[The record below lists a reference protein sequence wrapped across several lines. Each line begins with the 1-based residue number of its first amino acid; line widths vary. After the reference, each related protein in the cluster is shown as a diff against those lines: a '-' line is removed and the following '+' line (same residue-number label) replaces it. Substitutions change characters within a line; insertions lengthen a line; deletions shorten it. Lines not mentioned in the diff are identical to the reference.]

1 MCPQHSQL
9 SLVCFSCA
17 NLGLAEFIRM
27 QTTNL
32 ALTYTLRAS
41 TVDPVR
47 SLGDAAAEPRE
58 PADDLQPA
66 NAHGRI

>member
-1 MCPQHSQL
+1 
-9 SLVCFSCA
+9 
-17 NLGLAEFIRM
+17 M

-32 ALTYTLRAS
+32 ALTYTLRAC